1 MFENNEYVLSLI
13 APFYAGM
20 YDRAYDTINAFA
32 RTEAGRE
39 AFTPESDAWDEFVGQ
54 LALQQ
59 IFGSAFTFSTH
70 ADEDFSALKYLLD
83 DNGTLYMDLDDEL
96 DPLCGWMIDIEPDR
110 SHIRPHVTR
119 PLPSEPLPRS
129 TGLDETSVRIPSDQ
143 ISINTEGLLG
153 LTVEVLAILYG
164 SSYLNVTEV
173 SLAHRKTGAVK
184 PIGPGWEETKR
195 RLALEL
201 TKLTPRLFRKHEHDP
216 VSMKY
221 YIDNDGEMIRD
232 IDDLLGSLEEHIDQP
247 GSILEGAT
255 GNPLPGQQVN

>member
-1 MFENNEYVLSLI
+1 MINNEAHVLSQI
-13 APFYAGM
+13 APFYAEM
-20 YDRAYDTINAFA
+20 YDQAYDTINNFA
-32 RTEAGRE
+32 HTEAGRE
-39 AFTPESDAWDEFVGQ
+39 AFKPESDEWDEFVGQ

-59 IFGSAFTFSTH
+59 IFGSTFAFSTH
-70 ADEDFSALKYLLD
+70 ADEDISGLKYLLD
-83 DNGTLYMDLDDEL
+83 DNGTLYTDLDDEL
-96 DPLCGWMIDIEPDR
+96 DPLYGWMTNIEPDR

-119 PLPSEPLPRS
+119 PLPSEPFPGS

-153 LTVEVLAILYG
+153 LTVDVLASLYG
-164 SSYLNVTEV
+164 FSYVDVTEV

-184 PIGPGWEETKR
+184 PIGPGWEEAKR

-201 TKLTPRLFRKHEHDP
+201 TKLTPRLFREHEHDP

-221 YIDNDGEMIRD
+221 YIDNDGEMIRN
-232 IDDLLGSLEEHIDQP
+232 IDNLLGNLEEHINQP

-255 GNPLPGQQVN
+255 DNPLPGQQAN